1 MKKVEKDKKTLNQ
14 EDLVMVTAIQS
25 SQRPG
30 TLAVYRWVGTP
41 EGRLGTNNT
50 TNRIVIIPDL
60 H

>member
-30 TLAVYRWVGTP
+30 TLAVYRWVGGAGGETRH
-41 EGRLGTNNT
+41 E
-50 TNRIVIIPDL
+50 
-60 H
+60 